1 LKAAVLHSGE
11 RSLKIEEVSIPS
23 VLPGQVKIKVK
34 ACGICGSDIHLI
46 LHGKMKASYSPC
58 VPGHE
63 CSGVVAELGEGVA
76 RFSVGD
82 RVVVS
87 AGTSCGHCAH
97 CLNGRDNLC
106 EEIGVLGFNQMGG
119 FADYLV
125 MEERYLHKLP
135 DSIPFAQGAILADA
149 VSTPYHAIKYQGELK
164 AGETVVI
171 IGCGGLGIHGVA
183 IAKALGAGH
192 IVAVDIDRGS
202 LENALAYGANEVILL
217 EKNTQLG
224 KVLKEKT
231 KGVDL
236 IADFSGFMSNIE
248 SSIRAMNRGG
258 RIVLVGIGRSKLEIP
273 MPFFLIE
280 RQIRITGSYGS
291 DKRAIPELIQLY
303 LDHKIDLTKS
313 ISGIHKLEDANEYL
327 HALEEKIGNPIRF
340 ILNPELT

>member
-1 LKAAVLHSGE
+1 MKAAVLHSGD
-11 RSLKIEEVSIPS
+11 RSLKIENI
-23 VLPGQVKIKVK
+23 VLPNVQPNQVKIKVK

-63 CSGVVAELGEGVA
+63 TSGIVEELGEGVTK
-76 RFSVGD
+76 FKVGD

-87 AGTSCGHCAH
+87 AGTSCGHCTY
-97 CLNGRDNLC
+97 CQSGRENLC
-106 EEIGVLGFNQMGG
+106 EEIGVLGFNQQGG
-119 FADYLV
+119 FAEYLIV
-125 MEERYLHKLP
+125 EDRYLHLLP
-135 DSIPFAQGAILADA
+135 DAIPFAQGAILADA
-149 VSTPYHAIKYQGELK
+149 VSTPYHAIKYQGNLK
-164 AGETVVI
+164 SGETVVI
-171 IGCGGLGIHGVA
+171 IGCGGLGIHAVA
-183 IAKALGAGH
+183 IAKALGAGN
-192 IVAVDIDRGS
+192 IIAVDIDRGS
-202 LENALAYGANEVILL
+202 LENALAYGANEAIHL

-236 IADFSGFMSNIE
+236 LADFSGYMTNIE

-291 DKRAIPELIQLY
+291 DSRAIPELIKLY

-340 ILNPELT
+340 ILNPEL

>member
-1 LKAAVLHSGE
+1 MKAAVLHAGE
-11 RSLKIEEVSIPS
+11 RSLKIENLSIPP
-23 VLPGQVKIKVK
+23 VLPRQVKVKVK

-63 CSGVVAELGEGVA
+63 TSGIVVELGEDITNFA
-76 RFSVGD
+76 IGD

-87 AGTSCGHCAH
+87 AGTSCGHCVH
-97 CLNGRDNLC
+97 CRSGRQNLC
-106 EEIGVLGFNQMGG
+106 EEIGVLGFNQRGG
-119 FADYLV
+119 FAEFLV
-125 MEERYLHKLP
+125 IEERYLHKLP
-135 DSIPFAQGAILADA
+135 ESIPFAQGAILADA

-164 AGETVVI
+164 PGETVVI

-183 IAKALGAGH
+183 IAKALGAGM
-192 IVAVDIDRGS
+192 IIAVDIDRGS

-224 KVLKEKT
+224 KILKERT

-291 DKRAIPELIQLY
+291 DQRAIPELIELY
-303 LDHKIDLTKS
+303 LNKKIDLTKS

-327 HALEEKIGNPIRF
+327 HALEEKTGNPIRF
-340 ILNPELT
+340 ILNPEL